1 MHVVV
6 TGACGFIG
14 SHVCEALLQRGDT
27 VVGVDN
33 FNHFYDPAIKG
44 EHRALLEAHAGFS
57 LVRGTILDAATM
69 TQAFSKQPDV
79 VVHLAAW
86 AGVRPSIEQPALYQ
100 RENIEGTVAVM
111 DAIRAC
117 AQPLPRLVFASSS
130 SVYGGQ
136 EKVPF
141 HEDDPVMEP
150 VSPYAATKRCGELLL
165 YSYTHLYG
173 MFATSLRFFTVF
185 GPRQRPEM
193 AIHKFAQLLVDGQPV
208 PQFGDGSTER
218 DYTFIDDIVSG
229 VVASIDRTTGPAFR
243 IYNLGNSA
251 TTRLDDLI
259 HGLAAALGV
268 EAKIKVLPEQPGDVP
283 RTFADVSRARHE
295 LGYHPQTPVAL
306 GLKKFAAWFLAQRR
320 ASASSASSASLR

>member
-14 SHVCEALLQRGDT
+14 SHLCEALLRRGDT

-33 FNHFYDPAIKG
+33 FNDFYDPAIK
-44 EHRALLEAHAGFS
+44 HRHASLLEAHADFT
-57 LVRGTILDAATM
+57 LVRGSVLEPSTLS
-69 TQAFSKQPDV
+69 QAFTRRPDV

-86 AGVRPSIEQPALYQ
+86 AGVRPSIEKPALYQ

-111 DAIRAC
+111 DAIRALSTPT
-117 AQPLPRLVFASSS
+117 QPLPRFVFASSS

-173 MFATSLRFFTVF
+173 LFATSLRFFTVY

-193 AIHKFAQLLVDGQPV
+193 AIHKFAQLLVDGRPV
-208 PQFGDGSTER
+208 PQYGDGSTAR
-218 DYTFIDDIVSG
+218 DYTFVDDIVSG
-229 VVASIDRTTGPAFR
+229 VLASIDRTTGPNFR

-259 HGLAAALGV
+259 VGLATALGV
-268 EAKIKVLPEQPGDVP
+268 EAKIQILPEQPGDVP
-283 RTFADVSRARHE
+283 RTFADVTRARDE
-295 LGYHPQTPVAL
+295 LGYDPQTPVSE
-306 GLKKFAAWFLAQRR
+306 GLKKFATWFLAQRR
-320 ASASSASSASLR
+320 R

>member
-1 MHVVV
+1 MHIVV

-14 SHVCEALLQRGDT
+14 SHVCEALLRRGDT

-33 FNHFYDPAIKG
+33 FNHFYDPAIK
-44 EHRALLEAHAGFS
+44 EAHRALLEQHAGFT
-57 LVRGTILDAATM
+57 LVGGSILEPATLTAAM
-69 TQAFSKQPDV
+69 AKRADV

-111 DAIRAC
+111 DAIRAQ
-117 AQPLPRLVFASSS
+117 AAPLPRFVFASSS

-136 EKVPF
+136 DKVPF
-141 HEDDPVMEP
+141 HEDDPVMQP

-173 MFATSLRFFTVF
+173 LFATSLRFFTVY

-193 AIHKFAQLLVDGQPV
+193 AIHKFAQLLVEGKPV
-208 PQFGDGSTER
+208 LQYGDGSTER

-229 VVASIDRTTGPAFR
+229 VVASVDRTTGPAFR

-283 RTFADVSRARHE
+283 RTFADVSRARAE
-295 LGYHPQTPVAL
+295 LGYDPQTPVSE
-306 GLKKFAAWFLAQRR
+306 GLKKFATWFLAKR
-320 ASASSASSASLR
+320 A